1 MLMVENVSAKVLLKD
16 NDSLV
21 VSILNAGKHVNLE
34 NVDVSSEKNTLHF
47 KIIIVTAIAI
57 SYLASG

>member
-34 NVDVSSEKNTLHF
+34 NVDVSSEK
-47 KIIIVTAIAI
+47 KYVTF
-57 SYLASG
+57 